1 MFLLDDVLISS
12 ASDLTL
18 ASTCEFALLRTLDRC
33 LGRAPIGPEAADSPD
48 AMLERTAALGLA
60 HEARVLAGYVAEF
73 GHHVPPLP
81 DAGAPGAEPVAPD
94 AEPTSPDSA
103 PAGAGAPATGGV
115 VHLGGTWETAD
126 DLRAAHARTVGYLRS
141 GADVVAQGVLFD
153 GRFLGRP
160 DFLVRTSA
168 ATDGAAGAEPLTAQI
183 TVVDAKLARR
193 AKVTALLQLAAYA
206 DQLLAAGIPVAPQLR
221 LVLGDTSFSE
231 HALSDI
237 LPVYRERRARL
248 ETLLDTHRAAAD
260 AVTWDDERY
269 LACGTC
275 ADCSHE
281 VAATRDPLL
290 VAGLTINQR
299 TLLRDAGVTTIETLA
314 ASTGPV
320 PGITART
327 LAVLREQAALQV
339 AQDARP
345 TLPDGRPDVRA
356 VVFATQALAA
366 LPAPDAG
373 DLFFD
378 FEGDPLWAV
387 ASSTDW
393 GLEYLFGLHDA
404 DAPDGA
410 PGAFRAF
417 WAHDR
422 AEERTALLDFFALV
436 AERRRTNPAMHVF
449 HYAPY
454 EVTALRRLVGR
465 HGVGEEQ
472 LDVLLREGVL
482 VDLYATVRQSVRV
495 SQPSYSIKKLEPLY
509 MGAER
514 RDEALDNAADS
525 ITEYAR
531 ACALREAGDPAA
543 AGVLDLIADYNRYDC
558 LSTLRLRD
566 WLLARGAENG
576 VTPRAAGDVEPD
588 PEEDLVEADP
598 LLDALVDLAGPA
610 STSAPADRTDDD
622 QALLM
627 LGAALGYHRREDKP
641 FWWEHF
647 DRLTAPADEW
657 SATRDVLVA
666 DEVRLKRDWYKEG
679 SQRSLRREVSLIG
692 TLATG
697 SALAPGSSVWCIY
710 DAPLPAGLDAPA
722 GAIRQ
727 VSGSST
733 VLSVGQDSQGRDLVV
748 VEEVLKKDLE
758 PYDALPMAVG
768 PGRPV
773 PTGLVEG
780 AVRELAQV
788 ALRSLQSPSGNFPA
802 QSALDLLR
810 RLPPQL
816 LAGDAT
822 DDAAGVEQDAGE
834 EDGPAGLPP
843 VGTGKGAYISAIT
856 AAVRSLDRSY
866 LAVQGPPGTGKTF
879 VGARVIERLVRSG
892 WHVGVVAPSHAVVEH
907 LLDTIVEAGVPGY
920 RVGKKPVDDT
930 PHAWTSIPDKKQGKF
945 LGEHREHGCVIG
957 GTAWDF
963 TNGSKIGRRSLD
975 LLVIDEAGQFSL
987 ANTLAVSLAAQN
999 LLLLGDPQQLPQVT
1013 QGTHPEPVDTSALGW
1028 IARGQDAL
1036 PADRGYFLERS
1047 WRMHPALCAPVSR
1060 LAYAGRLASEEITTT
1075 RHLEGVAPGVHVVE
1089 VAHRG
1094 RSVVSP
1100 EEAAEVVAQVTS
1112 LLGRA
1117 WTPAD
1122 DAAPRPLEAS
1132 DILVVAGYNA
1142 QRALITA
1149 ELRAAGFDGVR
1160 VGTVDKFQGQEAAVV
1175 IVSMA
1180 ASSAGDVPRG
1190 MGFLLSRNRVNVAV
1204 SRGQWAA
1211 IVVRSPALTDFL
1223 PTTPSALAELGAF
1236 IGLCGTGSQPA
1247 DQPVS
1252 GADDGPADPT
1262 PTSL

>member
-18 ASTCEFALLRTLDRC
+18 ASTCEFALLRTLDRR
-33 LGRAPIGPEAADSPD
+33 LGRVTDGPVTDSAD
-48 AMLERTAALGLA
+48 AMLERTAELGLA
-60 HEARVLAGYVAEF
+60 HEARVLAGYVEQF
-73 GHHVPPLP
+73 GRHVPPTP
-81 DAGAPGAEPVAPD
+81 
-94 AEPTSPDSA
+94 
-103 PAGAGAPATGGV
+103 GAPASAGPTGGV
-115 VHLGGTWETAD
+115 VHLGSTWDAAE
-126 DLRAAHARTVGYLRS
+126 DLRAAHDRTLAYLRS
-141 GADVVAQGVLFD
+141 GVDVVAQGTLFD

-160 DFLVRTSA
+160 DFLVRTPA
-168 ATDGAAGAEPLTAQI
+168 AETTAETVPATTAEI
-183 TVVDAKLARR
+183 AVVDAKLARR

-206 DQLLAAGIPVAPQLR
+206 DQLLAAGVPVAPRLR
-221 LVLGDTSFSE
+221 LVLGDTSFTE

-248 ETLLDTHRAAAD
+248 ELLLDTHRAGSEPVA
-260 AVTWDDERY
+260 WDDARY

-275 ADCSHE
+275 ADCRSE
-281 VAATRDPLL
+281 VAAHRDPLL
-290 VAGLTINQR
+290 VAGLTVAQR
-299 TLLRDAGVTTIETLA
+299 TRLRDAGLTTIDALA

-320 PGITART
+320 PGMPART
-327 LAVLREQAALQV
+327 LTTLREQAALQV

-345 TLPDGRPDVRA
+345 LRADGRPDVQA
-356 VVFATQALAA
+356 VVFATGALAA

-378 FEGDPLWAV
+378 FEGDPLWAEPG
-387 ASSTDW
+387 SSDW

-404 DAPDGA
+404 DSPDGT
-410 PGAFRAF
+410 PGAFRTF

-422 AEERTALLDFFALV
+422 VQERQALLDFFALV
-436 AERRRTNPAMHVF
+436 GERRRTNPGMHVY

-465 HGVGEEQ
+465 HGVGEEV
-472 LDVLLREGVL
+472 LDDLLREGVL
-482 VDLYATVRQSVRV
+482 VDLYSTVRQSVRV

-509 MGAER
+509 MGDDLR
-514 RDEALDNAADS
+514 NEALDNAADS

-531 ACALREAGDPAA
+531 ACALREAGDDSDSRA
-543 AGVLDLIADYNRYDC
+543 VLDLIADYNRYDC

-566 WLLARGAENG
+566 WLLARAAEHDVTPAAATADDGAE
-576 VTPRAAGDVEPD
+576 VEPVELD
-588 PEEDLVEADP
+588 PMVEAFTE
-598 LLDALVDLAGPA
+598 LAGPA
-610 STSAPADRTDDD
+610 AAAPRADRSDDD

-627 LGAALGYHRREDKP
+627 LGAALGYHRRGDKP

-647 DRLTAPADEW
+647 DRLTAPVDEW
-657 SATRDVLVA
+657 AATRDVLVA
-666 DEVRLKRDWYKEG
+666 EEVRLERDWYKEDN
-679 SQRSLRREVSLIG
+679 QRSLRRELTLVGRLADGS
-692 TLATG
+692 TLAAG
-697 SALAPGSSVWCIY
+697 SGVWCIY
-710 DAPLPAGLDAPA
+710 DAPLPAGLEAPA
-722 GAIRQ
+722 GAVRQ

-733 VLSVGQDSQGRDLVV
+733 VLSVGVDEAGRDVV
-748 VEEVLKKDLE
+748 RVEEVLKKDVD
-758 PYDALPMAVG
+758 PYAELPMAVG

-788 ALRSLQSPSGNFPA
+788 ALRTLESASGNFPA

-810 RLPPQL
+810 RMPPQMRE
-816 LAGDAT
+816 DADSPT
-822 DDAAGVEQDAGE
+822 LPTVDDGR
-834 EDGPAGLPP
+834 
-843 VGTGKGAYISAIT
+843 GAYISAIT
-856 AAVRSLDRSY
+856 TAVRALDRSY
-866 LAVQGPPGTGKTF
+866 LAVQGPPGTGKTYI
-879 VGARVIERLVRSG
+879 GARVIERLVRSG

-907 LLDTIVEAGVPGY
+907 MLDTIVEAGVPGY

-930 PHAWTSIPDKKQGKF
+930 PHAWTAIPDKKQGRF

-963 TNGSKIGRRSLD
+963 TNVSKIGRRSLD
-975 LLVIDEAGQFSL
+975 LIVIDEAGQFSL

-1028 IARGQDAL
+1028 VARGQDTL

-1060 LAYAGRLASEEITTT
+1060 LAYAGRLTTEGLT
-1075 RHLEGVAPGVHVVE
+1075 AQRHLDGLAAGVHVVD
-1089 VAHRG
+1089 VPHLG
-1094 RSVVSP
+1094 RSVASP
-1100 EEAAEVVAQVTS
+1100 EEAAEVVRQVQS

-1117 WTPAD
+1117 WTPGGE
-1122 DAAPRPLEAS
+1122 APVRPLGTA

-1142 QRALITA
+1142 QRSLITA
-1149 ELRAAGFDGVR
+1149 ALRAAGADGVR

-1180 ASSAGDVPRG
+1180 ASAAGDVPRG
-1190 MGFLLSRNRVNVAV
+1190 MSFLLSRNRVNVAV

-1223 PTTPSALAELGAF
+1223 PSTPAALAELGAF
-1236 IGLCGTGSQPA
+1236 IGLCAPQ
-1247 DQPVS
+1247 
-1252 GADDGPADPT
+1252 DGPAQAPGAATTDAV
-1262 PTSL
+1262 

>member
-18 ASTCEFALLRTLDRC
+18 ASTCEFALLRTLDRR
-33 LGRAPIGPEAADSPD
+33 LGRAAGGPETADSPD
-48 AMLERTAALGLA
+48 AMLERTAELGLA

-73 GHHVPPLP
+73 GHHTPPLP
-81 DAGAPGAEPVAPD
+81 DDGAPVAEPI
-94 AEPTSPDSA
+94 TSGDA
-103 PAGAGAPATGGV
+103 PAGADGGAHGV
-115 VHLGGTWETAD
+115 VHLGGNWETAA
-126 DLRAAHARTVGYLRS
+126 DLRAAHAQTVAYLRA
-141 GADVVAQGVLFD
+141 GVDVVSQGTLFD

-160 DFLVRTSA
+160 DFLVRTTPTA
-168 ATDGAAGAEPLTAQI
+168 ETDAETAVETAQVTAQVTAQI

-206 DQLLAAGIPVAPQLR
+206 DQLLAAGIPVAPKLR
-221 LVLGDTSFSE
+221 LVLGDASYSE

-248 ETLLDTHRAAAD
+248 ETLLDTHRAEPD

-275 ADCSHE
+275 ADCRHE
-281 VAATRDPLL
+281 VTARRDPLL
-290 VAGLTINQR
+290 VAGLTIAQR
-299 TLLRDAGVTTIETLA
+299 TRLRDAGLTTIDALA
-314 ASTGPV
+314 TSAGPV
-320 PGITART
+320 PGISART

-339 AQDARP
+339 AQDTRP
-345 TLPDGRPDVRA
+345 SLPDGRPDVQA
-356 VVFATQALAA
+356 VVFATEALSA
-366 LPAPDAG
+366 LPSPNAG

-378 FEGDPLWAV
+378 FEGDPLWAERG
-387 ASSTDW
+387 SSDW

-404 DAPDGA
+404 DSPDGS
-410 PGAFRAF
+410 PGAFRTF

-422 AEERTALLDFFALV
+422 AQERAALLDFFALV
-436 AERRRTNPAMHVF
+436 GERRRAYPAMHVF

-472 LDVLLREGVL
+472 LDDLLREGVL

-509 MGAER
+509 MGDVR

-543 AGVLDLIADYNRYDC
+543 EKVLELIADYNRYDC

-576 VTPRAAGDVEPD
+576 VEPREPSEAE
-588 PEEDLVEADP
+588 PEHDDEPVEADP
-598 LLDALVDLAGPA
+598 LFDALLELAGPA
-610 STSAPADRTDDD
+610 ATAAHADRSDDD

-666 DEVRLKRDWYKEG
+666 DDVRLKRDWYKEG
-679 SQRSLRREVSLIG
+679 SQRSLRREVTLIG

-697 SALAPGSSVWCIY
+697 SALTAGSSVWCIY
-710 DAPLPAGLDAPA
+710 DAPLPAGLEAPA
-722 GAIRQ
+722 GGIRQ

-733 VLSVGQDSQGRDLVV
+733 VLWVGLDGEGRDMVV
-748 VEEVLKKDLE
+748 VEEVLKKELE
-758 PYDALPMAVG
+758 PYAELPMAVG

-788 ALRSLQSPSGNFPA
+788 ALRTLQSPSGSFPA

-810 RLPPQL
+810 RMPPQL
-816 LAGDAT
+816 RAEDGDDSDFDET
-822 DDAAGVEQDAGE
+822 
-834 EDGPAGLPP
+834 DGPAGLPP
-843 VGTGKGAYISAIT
+843 VGSGKGAYISAIT
-856 AAVRSLDRSY
+856 AAVRALDRSY

-920 RVGKKPVDDT
+920 RVGKKPVDDS

-1047 WRMHPALCAPVSR
+1047 WRMHPALCAPISR
-1060 LAYAGRLASEEITTT
+1060 LSYAGRLTSEEAPAA
-1075 RHLEGVAPGVHVVE
+1075 RHLEGLAPGVHVVE

-1094 RSVVSP
+1094 RSVASP
-1100 EEAAEVVAQVTS
+1100 EEAAEVVRQVGS
-1112 LLGRA
+1112 LLGNA

-1122 DAAPRPLEAS
+1122 GAAPRPLDAG
-1132 DILVVAGYNA
+1132 DVLVVAGYNA

-1190 MGFLLSRNRVNVAV
+1190 MSFLLSRNRVNVAV

-1223 PTTPSALAELGAF
+1223 PTTPSSLAELGAF
-1236 IGLCGTGSQPA
+1236 IGLCSTDSRPA

-1252 GADDGPADPT
+1252 PVSDAPADPAQ
-1262 PTSL
+1262 PTM